1 MATTL
6 IVIALMLGG
15 FALSRSRFVKELN
28 SRRFM
33 PVVYGAAVVY
43 FGARAH
49 GALSS
54 HARVWPH
61 LLLGIM
67 FLGGVIESARASGV
81 FRKS

>member
-1 MATTL
+1 MTTTM

-15 FALSRSRFVKELN
+15 FVLSRSRFVKELN

-33 PVVYGAAVVY
+33 PVVYGAAVGY
-43 FGARAH
+43 FAVRAH

-54 HARVWPH
+54 HARAWPH
-61 LLLGIM
+61 LLLSVM
-67 FLGGVIESARASGV
+67 FLAGVIESARVSGI

>member
-1 MATTL
+1 MTTTM

-15 FALSRSRFVKELN
+15 FVLSRSRFVKELN

-33 PVVYGAAVVY
+33 PAVYGAAVVY
-43 FGARAH
+43 FAVRAH

-54 HARVWPH
+54 HARAWPH
-61 LLLGIM
+61 LLLAVM
-67 FLGGVIESARASGV
+67 FLAGAIESARVSGI